1 MAFTFHANT
10 LAFGGQIEQQGTR
23 KNLVSQ
29 ASVALPPTGGF
40 GEASTGRVVQE
51 DISFDSSRSTVTSS
65 ESVDKDG
72 NTTYFTFAN
81 VSVYQLDIGGRIQ
94 VAVLNSTVTS
104 RNYRERE
111 NDCAG
116 ESSISVGGEIVGLVI
131 DGQAIDVDFDP
142 EPFRRHGKF
151 GEFVDSFT
159 TMPKEKVKA
168 FAEASN
174 WPLAECET
182 EVEENGVT
190 TKKYHVPRR
199 CTTGIRASMLRST
212 TPQLTPGEIPGI
224 TRKGFT
230 IEVARFGLIH
240 LGEVLLKAGR
250 RRINLMRVEL
260 NKTLDGSPM
269 VRAALPDSG
278 GEPRLV
284 TAAFSAASEPFALVG
299 ASGGGYTFASGE
311 GNGTDFI
318 P

>member
-23 KNLVSQ
+23 KNLASQ

-65 ESVDKDG
+65 ESVDRAG
-72 NTTYFTFAN
+72 NPTFYTFAN

-94 VAVLNSTVTS
+94 AAVLSTTVTS
-104 RNYRERE
+104 KNQGEK
-111 NDCAG
+111 DCIG
-116 ESSISVGGEIVGLVI
+116 ESSISLGGEIVGLVI

-142 EPFRRHGKF
+142 EPYKRHGKF

-159 TMPKEKVKA
+159 TMSEEEVKK

-182 EVEENGVT
+182 EVEENGV
-190 TKKYHVPRR
+190 KKKRYHVPRR

-230 IEVARFGLIH
+230 IEVAGFGLIH

-250 RRINLMRVEL
+250 RRINLLRVEL

-269 VRAALPDSG
+269 VRASLPDAG
-278 GEPRLV
+278 GEPRLIA
-284 TAAFSAASEPFALVG
+284 AAFGAAPEPLALVG
-299 ASGGGYTFASGE
+299 GGGGGYTFASGE
-311 GNGTDFI
+311 GNGTDFL

>member
-10 LAFGGQIEQQGTR
+10 LAFGGQTERQGTR
-23 KNLVSQ
+23 KNLSSQ

-40 GEASTGRVVQE
+40 GETSTGRVVQD

-65 ESVDKDG
+65 EVVDKDG
-72 NTTYFTFAN
+72 NPTYFTFAN
-81 VSVYQLDIGGRIQ
+81 VTVYQLDIGGRIQ
-94 VAVLNSTVTS
+94 AAVLSSTVTS
-104 RNYRERE
+104 KNQGE
-111 NDCAG
+111 NDCIG
-116 ESSISVGGEIVGLVI
+116 ESSISLGGEIVGLVI

-159 TMPKEKVKA
+159 TMPEEKVKA

-174 WPLAECET
+174 WPLAEIET
-182 EVEENGVT
+182 EVEENGVKR
-190 TKKYHVPRR
+190 KKYHVPRR

-212 TPQLTPGEIPGI
+212 TPRLTPGEIPGI

-250 RRINLMRVEL
+250 RRINLLRVEL
-260 NKTLDGSPM
+260 NKTLDGTPM
-269 VRAALPDSG
+269 VRASLPDAG

-284 TAAFSAASEPFALVG
+284 AAAFSGAPESFALVG
-299 ASGGGYTFASGE
+299 SDGGGYTFASGE
-311 GNGTDFI
+311 GNGTDFV